1 MQDIDTV
8 LYWLPVS
15 YVLLVNVLSFCMM
28 WWDKR
33 RAQNSEWRVS
43 EATLLLIAF
52 LGGAVGLLI
61 GMFRFRHK
69 TRKRGFQAVS
79 LLALVSSVV
88 IYWLI
93 LDTFYL

>member
-1 MQDIDTV
+1 VQDIDTV